1 MNMNGYAAEITSLTK
16 RFGDKTAVDG
26 ISLNIEQGCLFALL
40 GVNGAGKT
48 TLIRM
53 LTGLSK
59 PTGGDALIM
68 GKSILTQ
75 MNDIKGI
82 VNLSPQE
89 SSASPSLTVREN
101 LLFAA
106 EIYGLDKKTAEQR
119 ADMLT
124 EKFSMREELN
134 TRASA
139 LSGGWQRRLSIAMA
153 LVTDPKI
160 LFLDEPTLGLDV
172 LARRELWSIIK
183 ELKGNVTTILTTHY
197 IEEAE
202 QLCDRTAVMVHGKI
216 CAEGTAD
223 ELKALTNTDSLENA
237 FVAIAERQ

>member
-1 MNMNGYAAEITSLTK
+1 
-16 RFGDKTAVDG
+16 
-26 ISLNIEQGCLFALL
+26 
-40 GVNGAGKT
+40 
-48 TLIRM
+48 
-53 LTGLSK
+53 
-59 PTGGDALIM
+59 
-68 GKSILTQ
+68 
-75 MNDIKGI
+75 
-82 VNLSPQE
+82 
-89 SSASPSLTVREN
+89 
-101 LLFAA
+101 
-106 EIYGLDKKTAEQR
+106 
-119 ADMLT
+119 
-124 EKFSMREELN
+124 
-134 TRASA
+134 
-139 LSGGWQRRLSIAMA
+139 MA